1 MPRLVP
7 PHVHPPTTAPDD
19 PRVGH
24 LLGTALGDGRR
35 PRAVIVG
42 FPVDEGVRR
51 NGGRV
56 GAAAAP
62 AAIRAALARL
72 TPDAALHEAMGELLG
87 ETADLG
93 DLDPVGRLEEDQQ
106 RLGEVLAPHLAD
118 GRFVIVLG
126 GGHETSFGHFLG
138 YVGARR
144 GVTVLNWDAHAD
156 VRVLRDGRAH
166 SGSPFRQALEHPSGT
181 CRGYNVAGLLA
192 HAVASEHA
200 SFVEARG
207 GSCVWRR
214 DVDVARVERLYDSLV
229 GDAMASFDLDAVDR
243 AWAPGVSAPATGGLP
258 VDVWLHAAHLAG
270 RTPSVRSM
278 DVVEL
283 CPAHDREGQTATLA
297 ALTVWWALRGLAE
310 RDGGG
315 AR

>member
-7 PHVHPPTTAPDD
+7 AHIHPPATASDD

-24 LLGTALGDGRR
+24 LLGSALRDGRP

-42 FPVDEGVRR
+42 FPIDEGVRR
-51 NGGRV
+51 NGGRT

-72 TPDAALHEAMGELLG
+72 TPDAAVHETMRALLA

-106 RLGEVLAPHLAD
+106 RLGDVLAPHLAD
-118 GRFVIVLG
+118 GRFAIVLG

-138 YVGARR
+138 YVAARR
-144 GVTVLNWDAHAD
+144 RVAILNWDAHAD
-156 VRVLRDGRAH
+156 VRALRDGRAH
-166 SGSPFRQALEHPSGT
+166 SGSPFRQSLEHPSGA
-181 CRGYNVAGLLA
+181 CRGYTVAGLLA

-200 SFVEARG
+200 QYVEARG

-214 DVDVARVERLYDSLV
+214 DVDASRVERLYRSLG

-258 VDVWLHAAHLAG
+258 VDVWLQAAHLAG
-270 RTPSVRSM
+270 RTPWVRSI

-310 RDGGG
+310 RDGAGPG
-315 AR
+315 

>member
-1 MPRLVP
+1 MPRLLP
-7 PHVHPPTTAPDD
+7 APVHPPATAPDD

-24 LLGTALGDGRR
+24 LLGSALRGGRP

-51 NGGRV
+51 NGGRA

-62 AAIRAALARL
+62 AAVRAALARL
-72 TPDAALHEAMGELLG
+72 TPDAAQHEAMSALLA

-93 DLDPVGRLEEDQQ
+93 DLVPLGRLEEDQRQ
-106 RLGEVLAPHLAD
+106 LGDVLAPHLAD

-138 YVGARR
+138 YVAAARA
-144 GVTVLNWDAHAD
+144 VALLNWDAHAD
-156 VRVLRDGRAH
+156 VRALRDGRAH
-166 SGSPFRQALEHPSGT
+166 SGSPFRQALEHPSGM
-181 CRGYNVAGLLA
+181 CRGYTVAGLLP

-214 DVDVARVERLYDSLV
+214 EVDGARVERMYDSLD
-229 GDAMASFDLDAVDR
+229 GATMASFDLDAVDR
-243 AWAPGVSAPATGGLP
+243 AWAPGVSAPATGGLS
-258 VDVWLHAAHLAG
+258 VDVWLHAAYLAG

-283 CPAHDREGQTATLA
+283 CPAHDREGQTAALA

-310 RDGGG
+310 REAAD